1 MYTYFVANIF
11 SILFRNYKKQE
22 DFLFFY
28 YPSAGSKH
36 QIIEVILLKFLI

>member
-1 MYTYFVANIF
+1 MGPDV
-11 SILFRNYKKQE
+11 E